1 MEAFFTASK
10 AARKKPGH
18 SGFHYRSSRFP
29 RPFASLTASV
39 QWPLRALRPPCQ
51 KKKALEISRELLV
64 SDYAIIS
71 SYSKLRLLCI

>member
-29 RPFASLTASV
+29 HPHRGLSPVAAS
-39 QWPLRALRPPCQ
+39 RPPSPLPQ
-51 KKKALEISRELLV
+51 KNFFKTKKPPSFPESFFF

-71 SYSKLRLLCI
+71 SFLRSI

>member
-29 RPFASLTASV
+29 RPHPWAQSSGRFAPSVPLAQKTSLKQSSRDF
-39 QWPLRALRPPCQ
+39 PRALFFR
-51 KKKALEISRELLV
+51 
-64 SDYAIIS
+64 
-71 SYSKLRLLCI
+71 LRYN

>member
-10 AARKKPGH
+10 AACKKPGH

-39 QWPLRALRPPCQ
+39 QWPLRALRPPCPKTSLKQ
-51 KKKALEISRELLV
+51 KSP
-64 SDYAIIS
+64 
-71 SYSKLRLLCI
+71 